1 MFPTDPSQ
9 GFRWSPGSLP
19 DWKAGRTIRF
29 ATMNSSSDVTGGHK
43 PKLPAATLAA
53 LGIVFGDIGTS
64 PLYAFRE
71 CFAPHGIDAAPMT
84 VPNLVGAASLI
95 VWALILVVS
104 IKYVLI
110 MVKLDNRG
118 EGGILA
124 LSALIRSAARRLGGR
139 DPKSVLLLGLAGAAL
154 IYADGMITPSISV
167 LSAVEGLAISAPAL
181 GEYVVPVAVL
191 VLTAMFA
198 IQKHG
203 TGKVGILFGPIVFT
217 WFVTLG
223 VLGLR
228 GIIAHP
234 EVLQALSPATGIT
247 FLVREWQHAFPLLAA
262 VFLAVTGGEALY
274 ADLGHFGTRPIR
286 VAWFAVVF
294 PGLVLNYLG
303 QAALLSYEP
312 TAIRAPFFLLAPDYF
327 RFPLTI
333 LATAAAAI
341 ASQALISGAFSLT
354 TQAVQLGCLPRVRI
368 RYTSK
373 HSAGQVFVPAVNR
386 FLVVACIVLV
396 ITFKSSTE
404 LASAY
409 GIAIVLTMTI
419 TSLLFYSASH
429 AIWGWPKWKSAAVT
443 LLFLIIEIPFLAAN
457 VLKIVHRGWLPLL
470 VACTAMGLMITWL
483 WGRAR
488 LYARLSQESLPVDAL
503 LNDLERGAVHRV
515 SGTAVYMSG
524 RGDTVPPALLH
535 NLKHNQVL
543 HERVVLL
550 HVETLDQ
557 PYAEPEESAS
567 HSDLGQGMHRIALR
581 FGFAETPDV
590 PEALRTRLPE
600 GARFHP
606 GKATFFLGRETYG
619 VGRKASALDR
629 IRLVVFAAMAR
640 NASPATAY
648 FRLPPG
654 RVVELG
660 AQITL

>member
-1 MFPTDPSQ
+1 MNTPSDGHAVRQPT
-9 GFRWSPGSLP
+9 L
-19 DWKAGRTIRF
+19 A
-29 ATMNSSSDVTGGHK
+29 
-43 PKLPAATLAA
+43 AATLAA

-71 CFAPHGIDAAPMT
+71 CFAPHGTDPTPMT
-84 VPNLVGAASLI
+84 SANLVGAASLI

-110 MVKLDNRG
+110 ILKLDNRG

-124 LSALIRSAARRLGGR
+124 LSALIRSAARRLGGK
-139 DPKSVLLLGLAGAAL
+139 DPKSVLLLGLAGSSL

-167 LSAVEGLAISAPAL
+167 LSAVEGLSVSAPL
-181 GEYVVPVAVL
+181 LSNYVVPVAVGIL
-191 VLTAMFA
+191 LAMFG
-198 IQKHG
+198 IQRHG
-203 TGKVGILFGPIVFT
+203 TGKVGILFGPIVLA

-228 GIIAHP
+228 GIIQHP
-234 EVLQALSPATGIT
+234 EVLKALSPTSGIM
-247 FLVREWQHAFPLLAA
+247 FLVHEWHHAFPLLAA

-286 VAWFAVVF
+286 FGWFSVVF

-312 TAIRAPFFLLAPDYF
+312 EAIRAPFFLLAPEYF
-327 RFPLTI
+327 RLPLTI

-368 RYTSK
+368 RHTST
-373 HSAGQVFVPAVNR
+373 HSMGQVYVPAINR
-386 FLVVACIVLV
+386 FLLVACIVLV
-396 ITFKSSTE
+396 ITFKSSTA
-404 LASAY
+404 LAGAY
-409 GIAIVLTMTI
+409 GIAIILTMTI
-419 TSLLFYSASH
+419 TSFLFYSA
-429 AIWGWPKWKSAAVT
+429 ARAAWGWSTLKAGSVT
-443 LLFLIIEIPFLAAN
+443 LLFLIVELPFLAAN
-457 VLKIVHRGWLPLL
+457 SLKILHGGWLPLL
-470 VACTAMGLMITWL
+470 VAGTAMGLMITWL

-488 LYARLSQESLPVDAL
+488 LYARLSREALPIDAL
-503 LNDLERGAVHRV
+503 LGDLKKGHIHRV

-524 RGDTVPPALLH
+524 RGDTVPTALLH

-550 HVETLDQ
+550 HVDTLDQ
-557 PYAEPEESAS
+557 PHAVPAESMQ
-567 HSDLGQGMHRIALR
+567 HIDLGEGVHRVNLS
-581 FGFAETPDV
+581 FGFADTPDV
-590 PEALRTRLPE
+590 PDALKAGLPE
-600 GARFHP
+600 EIKFHP
-606 GKATFFLGRETYG
+606 GKATYVLGRETYG
-619 VGRKASALDR
+619 VGKNASALDR
-629 IRLVVFAAMAR
+629 LRLALFAVMAR